1 MALRGISVSFCNL
14 LTWKYIHDNWH
25 DNRVVY
31 FDSISIYVATRVLT
45 RLNPSVLS
53 GVEFVSRNRG
63 LLSNSLTLSGSE
75 YKTDGK
81 NLVLPFWKDS
91 VDVNKSD
98 IENLDNYIGDIVCI
112 GISSPKQEV
121 LADQLIGNY
130 NTICFCLGAA
140 LYNEVTGFARR
151 NNLVWLALLYRDPR
165 RGLNKIYQTLVE
177 IFKLLFS
184 KRRRREFKYFVAKAI
199 QSHNEFIAVLSKFNI
214 GRSN

>member
-91 VDVNKSD
+91 VDVDKSD
-98 IENLDNYIGDIVCI
+98 IENLEKLTM
-112 GISSPKQEV
+112 SFSP
-121 LADQLIGNY
+121 
-130 NTICFCLGAA
+130 
-140 LYNEVTGFARR
+140 
-151 NNLVWLALLYRDPR
+151 
-165 RGLNKIYQTLVE
+165 E
-177 IFKLLFS
+177 IFF
-184 KRRRREFKYFVAKAI
+184 
-199 QSHNEFIAVLSKFNI
+199 LSA
-214 GRSN
+214 SLT

>member
-91 VDVNKSD
+91 VDVDKSD